1 MPESSRVNGRPR
13 MPKGKN
19 VDWGKAISCRPCG
32 DRAGNATQD
41 VVLGS
46 DQGSKFD
53 GVAVV
58 FAVMHELPRGI
69 AKKMRRWRGRRR
81 AW

>member
-1 MPESSRVNGRPR
+1 MS
-13 MPKGKN
+13 
-19 VDWGKAISCRPCG
+19 PCG

-58 FAVMHELPRGI
+58 FAVMLELPKGI

>member
-1 MPESSRVNGRPR
+1 MPESSRVDGRPR

-19 VDWGKAISCRPCG
+19 VDWGKAISWWSTVRG
-32 DRAGNATQD
+32 MQHRM
-41 VVLGS
+41 VLGS

-58 FAVMHELPRGI
+58 SSIAVMLELPKGI
-69 AKKMRRWRGRRR
+69 AKKMKWR
-81 AW
+81 